1 MFRGIDVWKRLDNG
15 TLARYR
21 CLQMLPQNR
30 YCVQS
35 VDFYRQ
41 PFDEKQ
47 MRELDRQF
55 IELLLDQAPDDE
67 NEMYET
73 LEEAISKHDQD
84 FQDLEEEAARRA
96 R

>member
-1 MFRGIDVWKRLDNG
+1 MFRGIDVWKRLDDG

-21 CLQMLPQNR
+21 CLQKLPQNR

-41 PFDEKQ
+41 PLDEKQ
-47 MRELDRQF
+47 MSELDRQF

-84 FQDLEEEAARRA
+84 FQGLEEEVARRM